1 MKRLVRGMGIGF
13 AVLGLC
19 VGLGCREKT
28 PYPKLVAPGTV
39 PEPKAPSTQVG
50 TPTDDPQGLSPV
62 RPWLL
67 VVAPEGSF
75 LVSSRPGGADLA
87 VRRTP
92 ALVRVTGA
100 GAVRGL
106 LVRSRDIPGSQ
117 SARSSNIATLQP
129 AGFAGPA
136 VRAGTVE
143 AEDVTAAFE
152 ADPEMSA
159 EFHHQETL
167 TALGVRDGVST
178 WLASSRGFL
187 GGAHP
192 YAVKRLLV
200 VDLETGRPVP
210 GDPGFS
216 GRDLVSEVLGR
227 RAAESCVRRLSGV
240 APVEGPG
247 GEPAWMVGL
256 THEFESCAGEFVGAR
271 VDPPLG
277 APPVEPVEGV
287 SFADGTLTVS
297 DPDLSVG
304 GVVDW
309 RVSPDRRAVVT
320 LMARDRR
327 DEAPLPWSAER
338 TGKRRH
344 ATRELHAWE
353 VGMERPVVIGRVSAL
368 LSVQFLDGHPASD
381 RIVPAFEGL

>member
-1 MKRLVRGMGIGF
+1 MRRHGRMIG
-13 AVLGLC
+13 
-19 VGLGCREKT
+19 VGLVVLWLFIGPGCREKT

-39 PEPKAPSTQVG
+39 PEPEAPTTQVG
-50 TPTDDPQGLSPV
+50 PPTDAAEGLPPV

-75 LVSSRPGGADLA
+75 LVSSRPGGGDLA

-92 ALVRVTGA
+92 ALVRVTAA

-106 LVRSRDIPGSQ
+106 LVRTRDIPGTR
-117 SARSSNIATLQP
+117 SARSSNVATLEP
-129 AGFAGPA
+129 VGFAGA
-136 VRAGTVE
+136 AIRAGTVQ

-152 ADPEMSA
+152 ADPEMAS
-159 EFHHQETL
+159 EFFHQETL
-167 TALGVRDGVST
+167 EALGVRDGVST

-192 YAVKRLLV
+192 YASKHLLV
-200 VDLETGRPVP
+200 VDLETGRPVNP
-210 GDPGFS
+210 DPGFS
-216 GRDLVSEVLGR
+216 GRDLVAEVLGH
-227 RAAESCVRRLSGV
+227 RAGDACVRRMSGV

-247 GEPAWMVGL
+247 GEPTWMVGL
-256 THEFESCAGEFVGAR
+256 THEFESCAGDFVGAR
-271 VDPPLG
+271 IDPPLG
-277 APPVEPVEGV
+277 ARPVETPTGV
-287 SFADGTLTVS
+287 SFTDGTLTLAEQA
-297 DPDLSVG
+297 LSIG

-309 RVSPDRRAVVT
+309 RVSSGAHAVVV

-338 TGKRRH
+338 TGKGRP
-344 ATRELHAWE
+344 ASRELHVWE
-353 VGMERPVVIGRVSAL
+353 AGMERPVVVGRVSAL